1 MQLGIDLGGT
11 KIAAAVLDA
20 QGEMVWR
27 HQLPTPAGNYE
38 ATVNAIVSLVH
49 RAEIELG
56 IDCTVGVATPG
67 SVSPVTGLMRN
78 CNSTCL
84 NGHDLNLDLRAAL
97 GRPVRM
103 ANDANCFAL
112 SEAVDGA
119 AADSALVFGAILGTG
134 VGGGL
139 VFNKQLLS
147 GRNAI
152 AGEWGH
158 NPVPFSLAGRESR
171 PCYCG
176 RSNCI
181 ETWLS
186 GPALAQSYALCSGS
200 TSGES
205 AEQIVLM
212 ASNGDV
218 HAQQVL
224 SIFIDDLAQA
234 FATIINILDPDVIIL
249 GGGLGQISQLV
260 EELPEKVAAHAFA
273 DQFATP
279 IVQPRF
285 GAASGVRGAARLF
298 QADE

>member
-20 QGEMVWR
+20 RGSVVWQHR
-27 HQLPTPAGNYE
+27 LPTPAGNYKATINEMAGLVRQAE
-38 ATVNAIVSLVH
+38 ATLGVN
-49 RAEIELG
+49 
-56 IDCTVGVATPG
+56 CTVGVATPG
-67 SVSPVTGLMRN
+67 SVSPTTGLMRN
-78 CNSTCL
+78 CNSSCL
-84 NGHDLNLDLRAAL
+84 NGNDLRHDLQAAL
-97 GRPVRM
+97 QRPIRM

-119 AADSALVFGAILGTG
+119 GSGSTLVFGAILGTG

-139 VFNKQLLS
+139 VFNKQLLA

-158 NPVPFSLAGRESR
+158 NPVPFPLEKRESR

-176 RSNCI
+176 QSDCI

-186 GPALAQSYALCSGS
+186 GPALAQSYADYSRSGS
-200 TSGES
+200 AQP

-212 ASNGDV
+212 ANNGDST
-218 HAQQVL
+218 ACKVL
-224 SIFIDDLAQA
+224 NIYIDDLAQA
-234 FATIINILDPDVIIL
+234 FATIVNTIDPDVIIL
-249 GGGLGQISQLV
+249 GGGVGQISQLV
-260 EELPEKVAAHAFA
+260 EELPKKIARHVFS
-273 DQFATP
+273 DSFKTP
-279 IVQPRF
+279 ILQPRF

-298 QADE
+298 PAGQ